1 MIKKSTMIVVVV
13 FSFFQLSTSVIEA
26 ESKDELTDAQIKE
39 LGKEDPKIIKEKHA
53 SSNDEGKEELEKS
66 QESSIS
72 DEDADLFKPYQI
84 GDQGDRIIQLKRDLT
99 SLGYGK
105 FSEHPSQH
113 YDSETED
120 VVKKFQLDYDL
131 NETGIADKD
140 TLEKIEEVLS
150 TFNQESDIDD
160 SEETEEVEDED
171 PETAKE
177 AGPSE
182 EDSNAPEE
190 GKVDEKG
197 DSETSGGIESDEGED
212 LETSEDTE
220 IDEGEK
226 SEAAEEDE
234 LNTSQ
239 DIEPKKDKKHS
250 FTVSSFKSTS
260 LKKGVRDPKV
270 IELKNNLNKLG
281 YGGITV
287 TNYYGSFTEKRVK
300 QFQEYYS
307 LKVTGEPDQAT
318 LSKIASL
325 LPNPLSQGKRHKDT
339 IPLKKD
345 LNKLGYGGITVT
357 NYFGSFTE
365 KRVKQFQEYYGL
377 KATGEADEATL
388 SKIASLLPNPL
399 SQGKRHKDTIPLKK
413 DLNKLGYG
421 GITVTNYFGSFTKKR
436 VKQFQNY
443 YGLKVTGEADQ
454 ATLSKIASLLPN
466 PLSQG
471 KRHKDTIPLKK
482 DLNKLGYGG
491 ITVTNYFG
499 SFTEKR
505 VKQFQE
511 YYGLKVTGEAD
522 QATLSK
528 IASLL
533 PNPLSQGKRHKD
545 TIPLKKDLNKLGYG
559 GITVTNYFGSFTE
572 KRVKQFQNYYG
583 LKVTGE
589 ADQATLSKIASLL
602 PNPLSQ
608 GKRHKDTIPLKKDLN
623 KLGYGGIT
631 VTNYYG
637 SFTEKRVK
645 QFQEYYGLKVTGEAD
660 QATLSKIASL
670 LPNPLSKGKRHKD
683 TIPLKRDLNKLDYGG
698 ITVTNYYG
706 SFTEKRVKQFQEY
719 YGLKVTGEA
728 DQATLSKIASLLPN
742 PLSKGKRHK
751 NTIPLKKKLNE
762 IGYGGIT
769 VTNYYGSFTEK
780 RVKEFQKDYG
790 LPVTGIADA
799 KTLATIEKAMETREV
814 ITYSKFN
821 ISLEE
826 ALNIQMNQLQQTD
839 KYRNLPA
846 YVSANYVEIK
856 NGVARTT
863 VNLNVRAASNT
874 GSHIYDTIPKG
885 TKINITKKGN
895 TWHEI
900 SFNTWRNPTR
910 VDVKYHL
917 NPNNN
922 DPFQHLDLSESAS
935 VSAWSLNNVL
945 QGKGVLQ
952 GLGQAFINGGKQ
964 HSINEIYL
972 ISHALL
978 ETGHGTS
985 KLASGIEVGKNKS
998 GKLVLV
1004 TSSNR
1009 SSLTN
1014 IKTTY
1019 NMFGI
1024 GAADSDPNRLGA
1036 IRAYNEG
1043 WFTPEAAVRGGAKF
1057 IGNSYIHNSYNQNT
1071 LYKMRWNPANPGY
1084 PQYATDIGWAVK
1096 QVTQIKNMYN
1106 LLNNPLLKFNI
1117 VQYL

>member
-13 FSFFQLSTSVIEA
+13 FSSFQLSTSVIEA

-239 DIEPKKDKKHS
+239 DIEPKKDKKHT

-281 YGGITV
+281 
-287 TNYYGSFTEKRVK
+287 
-300 QFQEYYS
+300 
-307 LKVTGEPDQAT
+307 
-318 LSKIASL
+318 
-325 LPNPLSQGKRHKDT
+325 
-339 IPLKKD
+339 
-345 LNKLGYGGITVT
+345 
-357 NYFGSFTE
+357 
-365 KRVKQFQEYYGL
+365 
-377 KATGEADEATL
+377 
-388 SKIASLLPNPL
+388 
-399 SQGKRHKDTIPLKK
+399 
-413 DLNKLGYG
+413 
-421 GITVTNYFGSFTKKR
+421 
-436 VKQFQNY
+436 
-443 YGLKVTGEADQ
+443 
-454 ATLSKIASLLPN
+454 
-466 PLSQG
+466 
-471 KRHKDTIPLKK
+471 
-482 DLNKLGYGG
+482 
-491 ITVTNYFG
+491 
-499 SFTEKR
+499 
-505 VKQFQE
+505 
-511 YYGLKVTGEAD
+511 
-522 QATLSK
+522 
-528 IASLL
+528 
-533 PNPLSQGKRHKD
+533 
-545 TIPLKKDLNKLGYG
+545 
-559 GITVTNYFGSFTE
+559 
-572 KRVKQFQNYYG
+572 
-583 LKVTGE
+583 
-589 ADQATLSKIASLL
+589 
-602 PNPLSQ
+602 
-608 GKRHKDTIPLKKDLN
+608 
-623 KLGYGGIT
+623 
-631 VTNYYG
+631 
-637 SFTEKRVK
+637 
-645 QFQEYYGLKVTGEAD
+645 
-660 QATLSKIASL
+660 
-670 LPNPLSKGKRHKD
+670 
-683 TIPLKRDLNKLDYGG
+683 YGG

-885 TKINITKKGN
+885 TKINIK
-895 TWHEI
+895 
-900 SFNTWRNPTR
+900 
-910 VDVKYHL
+910 
-917 NPNNN
+917 
-922 DPFQHLDLSESAS
+922 
-935 VSAWSLNNVL
+935 
-945 QGKGVLQ
+945 
-952 GLGQAFINGGKQ
+952 
-964 HSINEIYL
+964 
-972 ISHALL
+972 
-978 ETGHGTS
+978 
-985 KLASGIEVGKNKS
+985 
-998 GKLVLV
+998 
-1004 TSSNR
+1004 
-1009 SSLTN
+1009 
-1014 IKTTY
+1014 
-1019 NMFGI
+1019 I
-1024 GAADSDPNRLGA
+1024 G
-1036 IRAYNEG
+1036 RAH
-1043 WFTPEAAVRGGAKF
+1043 V
-1057 IGNSYIHNSYNQNT
+1057 
-1071 LYKMRWNPANPGY
+1071 
-1084 PQYATDIGWAVK
+1084 
-1096 QVTQIKNMYN
+1096 
-1106 LLNNPLLKFNI
+1106 
-1117 VQYL
+1117 

>member
-13 FSFFQLSTSVIEA
+13 FSSFQLSTSVIEA

-300 QFQEYYS
+300 QFQEYY
-307 LKVTGEPDQAT
+307 
-318 LSKIASL
+318 
-325 LPNPLSQGKRHKDT
+325 
-339 IPLKKD
+339 
-345 LNKLGYGGITVT
+345 
-357 NYFGSFTE
+357 
-365 KRVKQFQEYYGL
+365 
-377 KATGEADEATL
+377 
-388 SKIASLLPNPL
+388 
-399 SQGKRHKDTIPLKK
+399 
-413 DLNKLGYG
+413 
-421 GITVTNYFGSFTKKR
+421 
-436 VKQFQNY
+436 
-443 YGLKVTGEADQ
+443 GLKVTGEADQ

-505 VKQFQE
+505 VKQFQN

-683 TIPLKRDLNKLDYGG
+683 TIAFKRNLNNIGFGG

-706 SFTEKRVKQFQEY
+706 SFTEKRVKQFQKH
-719 YGLKVTGEA
+719 YGLKVTGKGDE
-728 DQATLSKIASLLPN
+728 ATLSEVNKIVSSPMQF
-742 PLSKGKRHK
+742 GKRHPE
-751 NTIPLKKKLNE
+751 TVDLKKRLNS

-769 VTNYYGSFTEK
+769 VTNYFGKFTEK
-780 RVKEFQKDYG
+780 RLKEFQADNG
-790 LPVTGIADA
+790 LPVSGIADEV
-799 KTLATIEKAMETREV
+799 TLRAISNQDVVKIFIDPGHGGQDPGASGHGLKEKNVVLEIALRVADVLTKNYLGVDVQLSRTADTFIE
-814 ITYSKFN
+814 
-821 ISLEE
+821 LEE
-826 ALNIQMNQLQQTD
+826 RASQANAWGADYFVSIHNNAFNGSAHGFESYIYNDNVSQTTKD
-839 KYRNLPA
+839 KQKDVHQYI
-846 YVSANYVEIK
+846 SSS
-856 NGVARTT
+856 
-863 VNLNVRAASNT
+863 LNVNDRGMKDANFSVLRNT
-874 GSHIYDTIPKG
+874 SMPAI
-885 TKINITKKGN
+885 
-895 TWHEI
+895 
-900 SFNTWRNPTR
+900 
-910 VDVKYHL
+910 
-917 NPNNN
+917 
-922 DPFQHLDLSESAS
+922 
-935 VSAWSLNNVL
+935 
-945 QGKGVLQ
+945 
-952 GLGQAFINGGKQ
+952 
-964 HSINEIYL
+964 
-972 ISHALL
+972 LL
-978 ETGHGTS
+978 ELLFIDNKAEAN
-985 KLASGIEVGKNKS
+985 KLGSTQFKNK
-998 GKLVLV
+998 
-1004 TSSNR
+1004 
-1009 SSLTN
+1009 
-1014 IKTTY
+1014 
-1019 NMFGI
+1019 
-1024 GAADSDPNRLGA
+1024 LG
-1036 IRAYNEG
+1036 
-1043 WFTPEAAVRGGAKF
+1043 
-1057 IGNSYIHNSYNQNT
+1057 
-1071 LYKMRWNPANPGY
+1071 
-1084 PQYATDIGWAVK
+1084 
-1096 QVTQIKNMYN
+1096 
-1106 LLNNPLLKFNI
+1106 NI
-1117 VQYL
+1117 VANAIAKSYSLKKR